1 MRLDLCLKHSG
12 IVKRRTVAKYFCERG
27 LVKINDR
34 VGKPSSE
41 VKDGDF
47 VTVTYGDKE
56 VKMQVSLRQ
65 EGRVVYVGY
74 SLVQEDEKADAEA

>member
-27 LVKINDR
+27 LVKINDK

-47 VTVTYGDKE
+47 VTVKYGEKE
-56 VKMQVSLRQ
+56 IRMQVSLRK
-65 EGRVVYVGY
+65 EGRTIYVGY
-74 SLVQEDEKADAEA
+74 TLVEDEIVDA

>member
-41 VKDGDF
+41 VKDGDY
-47 VTVTYGDKE
+47 VSIKYGEKE
-56 VKMQVSLRQ
+56 VRMQVSLRK
-65 EGRVVYVGY
+65 EGRVIYVGY
-74 SLVQEDEKADAEA
+74 TLVEDEKVDA

>member
-34 VGKPSSE
+34 VGKPSSD
-41 VKDGDF
+41 VKDGDY
-47 VTVTYGDKE
+47 VSVKYGEKE
-56 VKMQVSLRQ
+56 VRMQVSLRK
-65 EGRVVYVGY
+65 EGRVIYVGY
-74 SLVQEDEKADAEA
+74 TLVEDEKVDA

>member
-12 IVKRRTVAKYFCERG
+12 IIKRRTVAKYFCERG
-27 LVKINDR
+27 LVLINGR

-47 VTVTYGDKE
+47 VTVRYGEKDIR
-56 VKMQVSLRQ
+56 MQVSLRK
-65 EGRVVYVGY
+65 EGRVIYVGY
-74 SLVQEDEKADAEA
+74 TLAEEEKVDA

>member
-41 VKDGDF
+41 VKDGDY
-47 VTVTYGDKE
+47 VSIKYGEKE
-56 VKMQVSLRQ
+56 VRMQVSLRK
-65 EGRVVYVGY
+65 EGHVIYVGY
-74 SLVQEDEKADAEA
+74 TLVEEEKVDA

>member
-41 VKDGDF
+41 VKDGDY
-47 VTVTYGDKE
+47 VSVKYGEKE
-56 VKMQVSLRQ
+56 VRMQVSLRK
-65 EGRVVYVGY
+65 EGRVIYVGY
-74 SLVQEDEKADAEA
+74 TLVEDEKVDA

>member
-27 LVKINDR
+27 LVKINER

-41 VKDGDF
+41 VKDGDY
-47 VTVTYGDKE
+47 VSVKYGEKE
-56 VKMQVSLRQ
+56 VRMQVSLRK
-65 EGRVVYVGY
+65 EGRVIYVGY
-74 SLVQEDEKADAEA
+74 TLVEDEKVDA